1 MTGCWD
7 DEPALKI
14 LGNCRQAL
22 QDQKNGKLLVVD
34 SVVPEDSAPHFTKLL
49 DPEMLLMPGGRERTE
64 AEFCGLFARG
74 GFEITR
80 IVPTRGAE
88 SVIEGRLR

>member
-1 MTGCWD
+1 
-7 DEPALKI
+7 
-14 LGNCRQAL
+14 
-22 QDQKNGKLLVVD
+22 
-34 SVVPEDSAPHFTKLL
+34 
-49 DPEMLLMPGGRERTE
+49 MLLMPGGRERTE
-64 AEFCGLFARG
+64 AEFRGLFARG